1 MRIYRLQ
8 IRIIQLS
15 VILTMII
22 MVFGLVNVWL
32 ANGES
37 VPAGGEDPIT
47 GGNQNPTETQVPQTE
62 DPGEKNKPVNTKI
75 VCLGDSYTIGW
86 PGEAKNSWPARLA
99 EILKVEVINAGKT
112 YQNTGDLLER
122 FEQDVVA
129 HQPGRVIIFAGV
141 GDALRDK
148 PFEEFQSNIKA
159 LVEKAE
165 ANHIIPILAYTIPY
179 PGTEELYKA
188 YREWEEAYALEKKIM
203 VLDFK
208 QVLFDED
215 GKIIKDYADKNYPN
229 YPNKEGHAAMA
240 DYAARV
246 LQ

>member
-1 MRIYRLQ
+1 MRIYRLE
-8 IRIIQLS
+8 IRLIQLS

-22 MVFGLVNVWL
+22 MVFGLVNVWQGN
-32 ANGES
+32 ADAE
-37 VPAGGEDPIT
+37 PAGG
-47 GGNQNPTETQVPQTE
+47 QNPPQSGTETPADPGTE
-62 DPGEKNKPVNTKI
+62 DPGDKQPVNTKI

-86 PGEAKNSWPARLA
+86 PGDAKDSWPARLG
-99 EILKVEVINAGKT
+99 EILKIEVINAGQS
-112 YQNTGDLLER
+112 YQNTEDLLER
-122 FEQDVVA
+122 FDQDVVA

-165 ANHIIPILAYTIPY
+165 ANHIIPILAYTIPF

-188 YREWEEAYALEKKIM
+188 YREWQEAYALEKK
-203 VLDFK
+203 L
-208 QVLFDED
+208 QVLNFKEVLFGDED
-215 GKIIKDYADKNYPN
+215 KLLKEYADKNYPN
-229 YPNKEGHAAMA
+229 YPNKDGHAAMA

-246 LQ
+246 LK